1 MELKGNVFSLLS
13 GALVFDVLSCFLS
26 EAYGG
31 NYSEEA
37 DSDLPFVPDESRQI
51 KLSAIL
57 MFEK

>member
-1 MELKGNVFSLLS
+1 MKGDVSSLLS
-13 GALVFDVLSCFLS
+13 GALVFDGLSCFLS

-37 DSDLPFVPDESRQI
+37 DSDLPFVPDESQQI
-51 KLSAIL
+51 KLSIRP

>member
-1 MELKGNVFSLLS
+1 M
-13 GALVFDVLSCFLS
+13 FDGLSCFLS

-37 DSDLPFVPDESRQI
+37 ASDLPFVQAESQQI
-51 KLSAIL
+51 KLSIML